1 MAVQQLTQPILNPIA
16 AFDASRA
23 NTVSFVV
30 IGGAQ
35 VIANRLVI
43 TNNRTGS
50 IVYNQIQSTM
60 KLEHNIPA
68 NLLVNGTYYN
78 AVVYTIDSANNESV
92 GSTPIPFYCYTQPTL
107 TIDNMPSSE
116 IIENGTYEFKGTYA
130 QVEGELLDSYQYT
143 LYDSNRNVLS
153 RSPLIYYNADSSLA
167 YTFVGMSNDTSY
179 YVTLTGETIN
189 GTQITT
195 GFLYFS
201 VRYIQPAS
209 FAICDL
215 VNNCE
220 NGYIQISSN
229 VIAIDGKSNP
239 SPPIYIDDKEVDLRD
254 PESWVRW
261 NEGFN
266 IKDDFTMRVWGRD
279 FNDNSKIITLTNEQN
294 TYEIPN
300 KIELKWMIGN
310 IVKTLPEY
318 NKASGNSIY
327 LDNSKADQ
335 IKNLSIEGN
344 SVQYYMNAEDFGTK
358 TSHIINSEKIP
369 LNINVQGN
377 HEQIVQKGSYSEV
390 EGEYIHVEDVDSTK
404 PGDIIV
410 KGNAYQQQ
418 TTQGK
423 NYFTGDKVA
432 SGTGVGVSYSFNNS
446 VLTLNGT
453 STGVGSIRSV
463 ITTGI
468 TMPETAP
475 QNGYICTARI
485 LSGDVTIPS
494 GKDYAIYLRD
504 VSSKTLFNVTG
515 TNIKRQGGIEFNK
528 PDLAGK
534 ELYIQ
539 IFVNSANL
547 VFNNLQIAIQIE
559 ENTPQNWFDSTL
571 TPENYFYNAQGEK
584 TSDTANLYINQE
596 FTTRGSFTFT
606 YDQRYGGVSV
616 FLRLCEYQ
624 ADGTFIKR
632 TLITDKNITVTLDSN
647 TAKVI
652 TSTDWDIQGGKYF
665 PNPQLTSTN
674 NYTDFDQYIPNS
686 PTPDYPSKVETVG
699 NNINLF
705 NFKDKKNVSP
715 IYTVD
720 DEGWITCQYDN
731 TSGTSIAYLN
741 YYTNNL
747 NLKTGVSYN
756 VIVEVKNSSGTGRL
770 AAVSTGADSQFD
782 TTFNILLGTN
792 FTDVYNSV
800 LKTRTSFQNSIN
812 GLKTFTTF
820 NPGQAGSITFRI
832 SVLEDTSV
840 DVNNFVYSN
849 YNEGSVQITKS
860 NKNFAVRKDGI
871 WYNSNT
877 QLIQTGNTG
886 YAFIAEVKENSTITI
901 SKKNAG
907 NRFVVITSKNKI
919 THNTQYS
926 RLIIA
931 RTDSSTTTYTFN
943 TNAGEKYVFFGY
955 YLGTDETQRELSA
968 ENVQIEISNTAT
980 SYVAHQ
986 SVTVDFPLQQEMLTD
1001 DYIDWSNN
1009 NEVHNWNK
1017 IIFDGTENWRLDRA
1031 SSRFYYVLPIKPK
1044 TQGIYN
1050 SYCNHFKYGNT
1061 EITNECYNTGSTA
1074 VFIRYEQYTALD
1086 TWKAWLKSQYDANIP
1101 VILYYKIE
1109 TPTTLALNSEQLSL
1123 KSQLVDT
1130 VLYEGITDVSNESSY
1145 PAILDLRYNIIRDMP
1160 SPDYPSKIETV
1171 GNNINEI
1178 DWNKCEEGKVW
1189 TENGKT
1195 NNIATWAVNDYQE
1208 VNTKNITISFN
1219 SETPDNN
1226 SLGRVLTFDEN
1237 KTLISNLLI
1246 TKLPYTVNFA
1256 DAKYYTYYFVS
1267 KFIPFESELKIEKG
1281 AEATAYSKP
1290 GQGSVKVNISNKNL
1304 LYYDVESQTNSGIS
1318 YTVNADKSIKV
1329 QGTATALNDFYL
1341 VGSATTYKSLG
1352 ILGEYKLNGCTSG
1365 STNEYMLFVVKKDIS
1380 GNLSYYQQT
1389 GADLNVVIKEGDTF
1403 RIFIRVLSN
1412 VSLDDVVYPMLRL
1425 STETDNSYVECQQQ
1439 TAIMS
1444 IQQEMLEGDTFTLGT
1459 TSNKK
1464 ENHTWGKV
1472 IFDGSENWTLS
1483 GKGYIIT
1490 TNYVDNV
1497 FTNRDKTKFD
1507 GYCNYFKVQNNS
1519 QTWTEINYCGWNAQ
1533 GVFWIREDHNI
1544 ANNVNDFKTWLQS
1557 KYNEGNPVIV
1567 YYKIV
1572 TPTTLSCTTEQ
1583 SQILDKLTNNISYE
1597 PQTNITTTNG
1607 LALLNVQT
1615 YGLPYKD
1622 KPSELFALGDRK
1634 NLIDISDFNLSYS
1647 QEHNYDIKTD
1657 FILKPDFIY
1666 TLSFNYT
1673 INQFTT
1679 DIYYSVGYGTD
1690 GYMGNLEVEKQYES
1704 YTSGKNFISFIVPDN
1719 IPGNSYLWIRFAKT
1733 NILSNVDIDISNVQL
1748 ESGNKAT
1755 SYTPYRLYSIN
1766 PTVVGK
1772 NLYNYD
1778 RPLYLIRNNIDFSG
1792 ISQGYNIKP
1801 TELNSDSYLGIGFKN
1816 NLKPGQTYSISFEQD
1831 GNYSGVSLYYTKI
1844 ESEEIVGEI
1853 PITNNTFVAPQEVFD
1868 LQLAFSVDSSDL
1880 SNYLEIWNVQ
1890 FEHGSSVTEYE
1901 NRESN
1906 DSTFLLQQQVRGML
1920 GKYKDLI
1927 CLESPNILNP
1937 DTKSASVSGS
1947 TEYYINQ
1954 LGDTEYYIW
1963 YYNSEGNL
1971 ITFLDDEGIRRSGV
1985 VIKKGSFI
1993 THENCVKIT
2002 ITKYGDPDA
2011 DDISKDEIL
2020 NNHISIYSDGSID
2033 LYYPYISKPSAIR
2046 YIGRVTFDGVN
2057 TKFRSQHSTI
2067 STTTNNFFQMPVP
2080 DKKNSYNGSSD
2091 LGLCNYL
2098 KFIPI
2103 ASPNTAVQYTG
2114 LWWEANTNYCYA
2126 SLPFETLEEA
2136 NQWLIN
2142 LNASGNPLI
2151 VDFVLEEPA
2160 VYDISTDAINALKS
2174 LKTFE
2179 PISNVFTDNDVLGN
2193 IKLEYVFN
2201 YSEQE
2206 TQNNYVLLR
2215 CWNTNSMPYICHSN
2229 YIDMPDEKDKI
2240 FIWMRRKNNLFD
2252 LKIENL
2258 GDYNEDDKPT
2268 DRTKPVVTLQ
2278 IDDSLTT
2285 TTTIT
2290 AVANSIDD
2298 NGLRAVR
2305 FSKDNGNTWDEVIQV
2320 DGLSSTNVYTFENLK
2335 PNTAYVIRAEA
2346 IDLAGNIGG
2355 ISQNVMTKS

>member
-50 IVYNQIQSTM
+50 IVYNQTQSTM

-116 IIENGTYEFKGTYA
+116 IIKNGTYEFKGTYA
-130 QVEGELLDSYQYT
+130 QVEGELLNSYQYT
-143 LYDSNRNVLS
+143 LYDSNKNVLS
-153 RSPLIYYNADSSLA
+153 QSPLIYYNSDSSLA

-189 GTQITT
+189 STQITT

-294 TYEIPN
+294 TYETPN

-335 IKNLSIEGN
+335 IRNLSIEGN

-358 TSHIINSEKIP
+358 TSHTINSENIP
-369 LNINVQGN
+369 LNINVQ
-377 HEQIVQKGSYSEV
+377 
-390 EGEYIHVEDVDSTK
+390 
-404 PGDIIV
+404 
-410 KGNAYQQQ
+410 GNAYQQQ

-453 STGVGSIRSV
+453 STGVGSIRSL

-515 TNIKRQGGIEFNK
+515 ANIKRKGGIEFNK

-547 VFNNLQIAIQIE
+547 VFNNLQVAIQIE

-596 FTTRGSFTFT
+596 FTTRGNFTFT

-616 FLRLCEYQ
+616 SLRLCEYQ

-632 TLITDKNITVTLDSN
+632 TLITDKNITVTLDSK

-652 TSTDWDIQGGKYF
+652 TSTDWNIQGGKYF
-665 PNPQLTSTN
+665 SNPQLTSTN
-674 NYTDFDQYIPNS
+674 NYTDFEQYIPNS
-686 PTPDYPSKVETVG
+686 PSPDYPSKIETVG

-731 TSGTSIAYLN
+731 TSGTSIEYLT

-747 NLKTGVSYN
+747 NLKTDTSYN
-756 VIVEVKNSSGTGRL
+756 IIVEVKNVSGTGNL
-770 AAVSTGADSQFD
+770 SPVTYYTDGQFVKSTTLSFD
-782 TTFNILLGTN
+782 
-792 FTDVYNSV
+792 V
-800 LKTRTSFQNSIN
+800 LKANDMSINKIIANTKTDFSQSSYGLRSFTSFR
-812 GLKTFTTF
+812 
-820 NPGQAGSITFRI
+820 PGQAGSITFRI

-840 DVNNFVYSN
+840 NANNFIYSN

-860 NKNFAVRKDGI
+860 NKNFAVRKDRI
-871 WYNSNT
+871 WYNKDT
-877 QLIQTGNTG
+877 QLIQTGNDG

-919 THNTQYS
+919 MHNTQYS

-943 TNAGEKYVFFGY
+943 TNADEKYIFFGY

-968 ENVQIEISNTAT
+968 EDVQIEISNTAT

-986 SVTVDFPLQQEMLTD
+986 S
-1001 DYIDWSNN
+1001 
-1009 NEVHNWNK
+1009 
-1017 IIFDGTENWRLDRA
+1017 A
-1031 SSRFYYVLPIKPK
+1031 
-1044 TQGIYN
+1044 
-1050 SYCNHFKYGNT
+1050 
-1061 EITNECYNTGSTA
+1061 
-1074 VFIRYEQYTALD
+1074 
-1086 TWKAWLKSQYDANIP
+1086 
-1101 VILYYKIE
+1101 
-1109 TPTTLALNSEQLSL
+1109 
-1123 KSQLVDT
+1123 
-1130 VLYEGITDVSNESSY
+1130 
-1145 PAILDLRYNIIRDMP
+1145 
-1160 SPDYPSKIETV
+1160 
-1171 GNNINEI
+1171 
-1178 DWNKCEEGKVW
+1178 
-1189 TENGKT
+1189 
-1195 NNIATWAVNDYQE
+1195 
-1208 VNTKNITISFN
+1208 
-1219 SETPDNN
+1219 
-1226 SLGRVLTFDEN
+1226 
-1237 KTLISNLLI
+1237 
-1246 TKLPYTVNFA
+1246 TVNL
-1256 DAKYYTYYFVS
+1256 
-1267 KFIPFESELKIEKG
+1267 PL
-1281 AEATAYSKP
+1281 
-1290 GQGSVKVNISNKNL
+1290 
-1304 LYYDVESQTNSGIS
+1304 
-1318 YTVNADKSIKV
+1318 
-1329 QGTATALNDFYL
+1329 
-1341 VGSATTYKSLG
+1341 
-1352 ILGEYKLNGCTSG
+1352 
-1365 STNEYMLFVVKKDIS
+1365 
-1380 GNLSYYQQT
+1380 
-1389 GADLNVVIKEGDTF
+1389 
-1403 RIFIRVLSN
+1403 
-1412 VSLDDVVYPMLRL
+1412 
-1425 STETDNSYVECQQQ
+1425 
-1439 TAIMS
+1439 
-1444 IQQEMLEGDTFTLGT
+1444 QQEMLEGDTFTLGT
-1459 TSNKK
+1459 TANKK

-1472 IFDGSENWTLS
+1472 VFDGSEDWTLS
-1483 GKGYIIT
+1483 K
-1490 TNYVDNV
+1490 N
-1497 FTNRDKTKFD
+1497 
-1507 GYCNYFKVQNNS
+1507 
-1519 QTWTEINYCGWNAQ
+1519 
-1533 GVFWIREDHNI
+1533 
-1544 ANNVNDFKTWLQS
+1544 ANNLIYFYTKTGFIRAKSQIVLCNSLTPTSSSIWNLTESKNLIRIRPQLDLFEIMLEDSSINTVDLFKSWLQS
-1557 KYNEGNPVIV
+1557 RYDNGIPVIA
-1567 YYKIV
+1567 YYQLA
-1572 TPTTLSCTTEQ
+1572 TPISLTCTAEQ

-1615 YGLPYKD
+1615 YGLPCKD
-1622 KPSELFALGDRK
+1622 KPSELYALGDRK
-1634 NLIDISDFNLSYS
+1634 NLIDISDFNLSYN
-1647 QEHNYDIKTD
+1647 QEYNYEIKTN
-1657 FILKPDFIY
+1657 FVLKPDFIY
-1666 TLSFNYT
+1666 TLSFNYV

-1690 GYMGNLEVEKQYES
+1690 SYMGNLEIEKQYES
-1704 YTSGKNFISFIVPDN
+1704 YTSGKNFISFIIPDN
-1719 IPGNSYLWIRFAKT
+1719 IPENSYLWIRFAKT

-1748 ESGNKAT
+1748 ESGSKAT

-1772 NLYNYD
+1772 NLYNYN
-1778 RPLYLIRNNIDFSG
+1778 RLLYLIRNNIEFSG
-1792 ISQGYNIKP
+1792 ISRGYNIKP
-1801 TELNSDSYLGIGFKN
+1801 TKLNSDSYLGIGFKN
-1816 NLKPGQTYSISFEQD
+1816 NLKPGQTYSISFKQD
-1831 GNYSGVSLYYTKI
+1831 GNYSGVRLYYTKI

-1853 PITNNTFVAPQEVFD
+1853 PIINNTFVAPQEVSD
-1868 LQLAFSVDSSDL
+1868 LQLVFSVDSSDL
-1880 SNYLEIWNVQ
+1880 SNYLEIWNIQ
-1890 FEHGSSVTEYE
+1890 FEHGSNITEYE
-1901 NRESN
+1901 NRKSN
-1906 DSTFLLQQQVRGML
+1906 SSTFLLQQQVRGML

-1937 DTKSASVSGS
+1937 DTKSANVSGS

-1971 ITFLDDEGIRRSGV
+1971 ITFLDEEGIKRSGV
-1985 VIKKGSFI
+1985 VIKKGSFV

-2002 ITKYGDPDA
+2002 ITKSGDPDA
-2011 DDISKDEIL
+2011 ADVLKSEIL
-2020 NNHISIYSDGSID
+2020 DNHISICNDGSID
-2033 LYYPYISKPSAIR
+2033 LYYPYINQPSAIR
-2046 YIGRVTFDGVN
+2046 YIGRVTFDGIN
-2057 TKFRSQHSTI
+2057 TKFRSQHHTI

-2103 ASPNTAVQYTG
+2103 ASPDTAVQYTG
-2114 LWWEANTNYCYA
+2114 LWWEAKTNYCYA
-2126 SLPFETLEEA
+2126 SLPFKTLEEA

-2142 LNASGNPLI
+2142 LNAAGNPLI
-2151 VDFVLEEPA
+2151 VDFVLEEPE
-2160 VYDISTDAINALKS
+2160 VYNIPTDAINALKS

-2179 PISNVFTDNDVLGN
+2179 PISNVFTDNDVLGD

-2206 TQNNYVLLR
+2206 TQNNYVLLK

-2229 YIDMPDEKDKI
+2229 YIDIPDEKDKI

-2258 GDYNEDDKPT
+2258 GNYNEDDKPT
-2268 DRTKPVVTLQ
+2268 DITKPVVTLQ

-2320 DGLSSTNVYTFENLK
+2320 DGLSSTNIYTFENLE

-2346 IDLAGNIGG
+2346 IDLVGNIGG
-2355 ISQNVMTKS
+2355 MSQNVMTKS